1 VKRLRLRALVLTA
14 GHGIRLRPLSL
25 FIPKP
30 ILPIRG
36 EPVVG
41 KTLRGLGKLGCEA
54 AVLNL
59 HHLAEVVTANLGQ
72 SYYGLPLVYAR
83 EKVILGTL
91 GPLYPQRDFLAAAD
105 LILLVNGDSLC
116 RWPFRAM
123 IRQHQRARADATLLV
138 HRKAPQEAFG
148 GGIGVDARGRVVQ
161 LRDDAPV
168 GEVARRNVF
177 AGAHVL
183 SPRLLDRVRE
193 GPGDIISGLYQP
205 LLRAGGRLMT
215 VATSRPWHDLGTPE
229 RYLEAASS
237 WGLGRWPW
245 SSRRRNEVSKL
256 ARVSPAA
263 TVVDSV
269 IEPWAVVEDD
279 VRIESSI
286 LLPGARVAGGS
297 RIHSSIIG
305 PGVRLGA
312 ATIEHRMVNRAKT
325 DYRLAEHESVM
336 GDLVYTP
343 I

>member
-1 VKRLRLRALVLTA
+1 MKRLRLRALVLTA

-30 ILPIRG
+30 VLPIRG

-41 KTLRGLGKLGCEA
+41 TTLRGLKKLGCEA

-59 HHLAEVVTANLGQ
+59 HHLAEAVTSSLGQ

-83 EKVILGTL
+83 EEVILGTL

-123 IRQHQRARADATLLV
+123 IRQHQRAGADATLLV
-138 HRKAPQEAFG
+138 HRKAPTEAFG
-148 GGIGVDARGRVVQ
+148 GGIGVDSRGRVVQ
-161 LRDDAPV
+161 LRDYEPV
-168 GEVARRNVF
+168 GEVARRVVF

-183 SPRLLDRVRE
+183 SPRLLNRVGE
-193 GPGDIISGLYQP
+193 GPGDIISDLYQP
-205 LLRAGGRLMT
+205 LLREGGPLMT

-229 RYLEAASS
+229 RYLEAVSS
-237 WGLGRWPW
+237 WGRGRWRW
-245 SSRRRNEVSKL
+245 LSRRRSEVSKL
-256 ARVSPAA
+256 ALVSPGAV
-263 TVVDSV
+263 VVDSV
-269 IEPWAVVEDD
+269 IEPWAVVEKD
-279 VRIESSI
+279 VRIEGSI
-286 LLPGARVAGGS
+286 LLPGARVASGS
-297 RIHSSIIG
+297 RIQSSIIG

-312 ATIEHRMVNRAKT
+312 ASIERRMINRAKT
-325 DYRLAEHESVM
+325 DYQLAEHESVM
-336 GDLVYTP
+336 GELVYTP